1 MDNIYAFST
10 QESSQTMLLAEGF
23 NSDAGLGRSDDRSSN
38 YNQPYKSPLKTK
50 GELPSLCSACFW
62 RKLRAPS

>member
-23 NSDAGLGRSDDRSSN
+23 NSDAGLGISDDLVTITSRTN
-38 YNQPYKSPLKTK
+38 L
-50 GELPSLCSACFW
+50 F
-62 RKLRAPS
+62 